1 MPNIIQ
7 NVAIMTK
14 ANSDEAYQT
23 AKGVSKLLFE
33 KKINVFA
40 ILPLCGDKMT
50 PVSAESV
57 KDLGLDLI
65 LAIGGDGTTLKAF
78 RIPPFHIPVLSI
90 NIGGHKGVLSELR
103 SGSLDYIIESLI
115 LGNHFYDCRM
125 RIQAS
130 IEGIKTSPAL
140 NDILLSRVNLTRTPL
155 MSVTIMGDKIE
166 EKMDGIIISTA
177 TGSTG
182 HSFSIGGPVM
192 HESLR
197 NIILSPLA
205 PINRLPFLVLP
216 VEDVQIKSS
225 HDTILTIDGQETH
238 RILAGQKVTISHFPI
253 DACFLR
259 MKKRGIRQL
268 EKLGFI

>member
-1 MPNIIQ
+1 MPDVIQ

-14 ANSDEAYQT
+14 VNSDEAYQT
-23 AKGVSKLLFE
+23 AKGVSKLFFE
-33 KKINVFA
+33 KKIRVFA

-50 PVSAESV
+50 SVSAESV
-57 KDLGLDLI
+57 KDLGIDLI

-140 NDILLSRVNLTRTPL
+140 NDILLTRVNITRTPL
-155 MSVTIMGDKIE
+155 MSVTIMGDTIQ

-192 HESLR
+192 HESLH
-197 NIILSPLA
+197 NIMLSPIA
-205 PINRLPFLVLP
+205 PINRLPFLILP
-216 VEDVQIKSS
+216 VENVQIKSS
-225 HDTILTIDGQETH
+225 LDTILTIDGQETH
-238 RILAGQKVTISHFPI
+238 QV
-253 DACFLR
+253 
-259 MKKRGIRQL
+259 
-268 EKLGFI
+268 

>member
-1 MPNIIQ
+1 M
-7 NVAIMTK
+7 
-14 ANSDEAYQT
+14 
-23 AKGVSKLLFE
+23 L
-33 KKINVFA
+33 
-40 ILPLCGDKMT
+40 
-50 PVSAESV
+50 
-57 KDLGLDLI
+57 
-65 LAIGGDGTTLKAF
+65 
-78 RIPPFHIPVLSI
+78 
-90 NIGGHKGVLSELR
+90 
-103 SGSLDYIIESLI
+103 
-115 LGNHFYDCRM
+115 
-125 RIQAS
+125 IQAS
-130 IEGIKTSPAL
+130 IEGIKTSPSL
-140 NDILLSRVNLTRTPL
+140 NDILLTRVNLTRTPL

-197 NIILSPLA
+197 NIMLSPLA

-216 VEDVQIKSS
+216 VDDVQIKSS

-238 RILAGQKVTISHFPI
+238 RISAGQKVTISHFPI

-259 MKKRGIRQL
+259 MKKRGVRQL